1 MDVSLQSFGVWPQ
14 KALSLTGCSLWRET
28 GTSPVSEDRGVRR
41 QERCLRHKT
50 VEGLAGEVESLV
62 EECDRHVP
70 LKNSVGNSTLLQ
82 KFRGGKRNAC
92 LSVFSK
98 RIRK

>member
-1 MDVSLQSFGVWPQ
+1 M
-14 KALSLTGCSLWRET
+14 
-28 GTSPVSEDRGVRR
+28 
-41 QERCLRHKT
+41 LRHKT

-92 LSVFSK
+92 LSIFSK